1 MLTSGSDPLDFILTV
16 IVGLALIIVLG
27 GGAYKTWR
35 SWSDDHKIRKH
46 LRQ

>member
-1 MLTSGSDPLDFILTV
+1 MLGNDSLDFILAV
-16 IVGLALIIVLG
+16 IVGIGFIIVLG

-35 SWSDDHKIRKH
+35 SWSDDRKIEKKH